1 LPVFVSSRENLGAF
15 LGAFSKRANGNERK
29 VWGMALTDTAIR
41 TAKAGDSERKLADEK
56 GLYLLI
62 TSNGSKLWRFK
73 YRVDGKEKK
82 LALGAYPEISLKDA
96 RLARDAARQFGQSG
110 GDPAIAKRE
119 ARIAKRIAAANTFG
133 AIAEEYIAK
142 LEAEKKA
149 DVTIGKTRWLLAKL
163 TPALGKRPISQ
174 ITPHELLAVLR
185 VSERA
190 GHRETARRLRSFASR
205 VFRYAVATAR
215 ASADP
220 AHPLAGALAAPVAKH
235 HAAITD
241 AVAFGALLRSIDG
254 YTGQPITKLALRF
267 SAHAFQRPGEIRQ
280 AQWNE
285 IDFDGAVWTIP
296 AARMKQRQPHRVPL
310 SRQVLSILGEAHALS
325 GDGRFVFPKLGS
337 SLRPMCEN
345 AINGALRRMGYG
357 AETMTAHGFRS
368 TASTLL
374 NESGKWNPD
383 AIERSLAHAD
393 GNKVRAAYHRGA
405 YWPERVEMAQW
416 WSDHLDVL
424 REGGTVIAF
433 RERNHS

>member
-1 LPVFVSSRENLGAF
+1 
-15 LGAFSKRANGNERK
+15 
-29 VWGMALTDTAIR
+29 MALTDTAIR
-41 TAKAGDSERKLADEK
+41 TAKAGEADRKLADEK
-56 GLYLLI
+56 GLYLLV
-62 TSNGSKLWRFK
+62 TTTGSKLWRLK

-82 LALGAYPEISLKDA
+82 LALGAYPEVSLKDA
-96 RLARDAARQFGQSG
+96 RAARDAARKVAQSG
-110 GDPAIAKRE
+110 GDPALAKRE
-119 ARIAKRIAAANTFG
+119 DRIAKRIASANTFG

-149 DVTIGKTRWLLAKL
+149 DVTIGKTRWLLSKL
-163 TPALGKRPISQ
+163 APALGTRPIAE

-185 VSERA
+185 VSEKA

-220 AHPLAGALAAPVAKH
+220 AQPLAGALVSPVAKH

-241 AVAFGALLRSIDG
+241 AVAFGALLRSIEA
-254 YTGQPITKLALRF
+254 YAGQPITTLALRF
-267 SAHAFQRPGEIRQ
+267 SAQVFQRPGEIRQ
-280 AQWNE
+280 AEWSE

-310 SRQVLSILGEAHALS
+310 SRQSLAILREAHGLS

-337 SLRPMCEN
+337 RLKPMCEN

-357 AETMTAHGFRS
+357 AESMTAHGFRS
-368 TASTLL
+368 TASSLL

-393 GNKVRAAYHRGA
+393 ANQVRAAYHRGA

-424 REGGTVIAF
+424 RHGAKILPLTYAIA
-433 RERNHS
+433 R

>member
-1 LPVFVSSRENLGAF
+1 
-15 LGAFSKRANGNERK
+15 
-29 VWGMALTDTAIR
+29 MALTDTVIR
-41 TAKAGDSERKLADEK
+41 MAKAADIDRKLADEK
-56 GLYLLI
+56 GLYLLV
-62 TSNGSKLWRFK
+62 TPNGSKLWRFK
-73 YRVDGKEKK
+73 YRVDGREKK
-82 LALGAYPEISLKDA
+82 LALGAYPGVSLKDA
-96 RLARDAARQFGQSG
+96 RIARDAARHLAQSG
-110 GDPAIAKRE
+110 GDPALAKRE

-133 AIAEEYIAK
+133 GIAEEYISK

-163 TPALGKRPISQ
+163 TPALGTRPVSQ

-185 VSERA
+185 VSERE

-241 AVAFGALLRSIDG
+241 SVAFGALLRSIDG
-254 YTGQPITKLALRF
+254 YAGQPITRLALRF

-280 AQWNE
+280 AEWSE
-285 IDFDGAVWTIP
+285 IDFEAAVWTIP

-310 SRQVLSILGEAHALS
+310 SSQGLAILCEAQVLS

-337 SLRPMCEN
+337 PLKPMCEN

-357 AETMTAHGFRS
+357 ADTMTAHGFRS

-393 GNKVRAAYHRGA
+393 GNQVRAAYHRGA

-416 WSDHLDVL
+416 WSDHLDGL
-424 REGGTVIAF
+424 RQGAQVYQLKSGSRLLA
-433 RERNHS
+433 S